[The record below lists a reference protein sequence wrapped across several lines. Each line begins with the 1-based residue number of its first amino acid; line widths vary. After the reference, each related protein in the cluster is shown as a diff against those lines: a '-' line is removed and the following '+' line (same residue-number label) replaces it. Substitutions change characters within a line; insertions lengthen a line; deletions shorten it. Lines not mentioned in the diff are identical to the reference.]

1 MAPRVAVLSRDPDG
15 TLRDAEVRKLET
27 CRNISLIR
35 FDGSLYF
42 ANTGYF
48 EDKILERVALK
59 PDLKYVIIDAEGIN
73 EIDATGEEMLGQLT
87 ERLKEAGVELLMARA
102 KKQLWDTFDRTGLMD
117 ILGREHMFAL
127 RTQAFKY
134 AWDKLGD
141 NHAETC
147 PLRVAKPAEAEA

>member
-1 MAPRVAVLSRDPDG
+1 
-15 TLRDAEVRKLET
+15 
-27 CRNISLIR
+27 
-35 FDGSLYF
+35 
-42 ANTGYF
+42 
-48 EDKILERVALK
+48 
-59 PDLKYVIIDAEGIN
+59 
-73 EIDATGEEMLGQLT
+73 MLGQLT
-87 ERLKEAGVELLMARA
+87 ERLREAGVELLVARA

-147 PLRVAKPAEAEA
+147 PLRVAKPVEAEA